1 MKTRFFK
8 PWVVL
13 SLSALGLTACLN
25 SGGGSG
31 SAVQGNQAPTITGTA
46 SNGMISMQQAI
57 TLLNGLIG
65 TGEPEDVRNL
75 NLNTSET
82 TEPFDLPD

>member
-1 MKTRFFK
+1 MKLRFFK

-31 SAVQGNQAPTITGTA
+31 SAVQNNQAPTITGTA
-46 SNGMISMQQAI
+46 SNGMISLQQAI
-57 TLLNGLIG
+57 ALLGGLVG
-65 TGEPEDVRNL
+65 TGEPENISNL

-82 TEPFDLPD
+82 DEPFDLPD